1 METPRLKKIPL
12 YNIDWELTVEKDEAS
27 NQDGLFELHDFM
39 ADASVYIEQED
50 IPAIERALKAIKQYY
65 KER

>member
-1 METPRLKKIPL
+1 MI
-12 YNIDWELTVEKDEAS
+12 TVEKDETS

-39 ADASVYIEQED
+39 ADASVYISQED

>member
-1 METPRLKKIPL
+1 METPQLKKIPL
-12 YNIDWELTVEKDEAS
+12 YNIDWELTVEKELEAGS
-27 NQDGLFELHDFM
+27 EGIFELHDFM
-39 ADASVYIEQED
+39 ADASVYITQED